1 MFKALYNHFGKH
13 IFHLIIPV
21 FAVFGIALYLA
32 FTIEPVEEISEM
44 LPMDESTERFDNV
57 RKNIRFNDRIILI
70 ISNKDSATT
79 PNTKQLIAFADSLH
93 TNILSNYDEYIDNE
107 QNAHLSNIE
116 GKVYDI
122 FYRHLPIFL
131 TKGDYEAIDS
141 LMSPEAF
148 EKVLEQNFKNLIS
161 PAGSFTQKYIRQDP
175 LSITPKALKRLEKL
189 KPDESFSLDEGYVFT
204 ENKRHLL
211 LFIDIKHSENTA
223 AKSAKL
229 IKGIREQIEKAEKK
243 QSEIQVE
250 MFGAPVVAA
259 GNSEQIKTDI
269 LFTVSLAV
277 IVLIIFLTLFFR
289 RAEIFLIIFLPAVF
303 GAAVSV
309 AIIHLIQGNVSL
321 ISLGIGS
328 VLTGISID
336 YSLHLLNHAR
346 LKKQAGSLFK
356 DISAP
361 ILISSLST
369 ATAFFALLFVSSKAL
384 QDLGLFAGISV
395 LSAAIFAL
403 VVLPHLIRKSSGIKT
418 SKKIT
423 ERIAAFPFHKSKT
436 ALIILATLTLIGSF
450 FAGKTQFEG
459 DMDRMNYMSP
469 ETQSAQNT
477 LNEIS
482 GLGYKTLYIAAQ
494 GQTLDEALNA
504 NRQTGSILDSLL
516 SEQIIESYTSVHP
529 VLIAP
534 ELQKERISRWNDYF
548 SEEKKNFIKE
558 NLKEQGKKFGF
569 KTKAFAD
576 FYEHLDKDFEV
587 LKAEDEDFNKLQ
599 QLFAKDLISQND
611 DKVTVL
617 SVLNLKEKNKSA
629 VRNSLPQNDTI
640 VIFDHKAF
648 TDKIIEILKND
659 FNRLVA
665 LSLSLVFMILL
676 LYYGR
681 IELTLITFL
690 PLLLSWLWT
699 LGLMGL
705 FDLKFTIFNII
716 ISTFIFG
723 LGIDYS
729 IFIMQGLLQNYRYGK
744 RDLPVFK
751 TSVLLSAIT
760 TLTAIGVLIF
770 AKHPAIQSIA
780 LLSIIGIT
788 SVVFAAYTLLPLLFN
803 FLIKQQGKAR
813 SRPVT
818 AKDLFFSLAVILTLF
833 IGSVVSFFAELILRI
848 IPVKNHK
855 KKQFFHRWI
864 QITLSAIRYV
874 PLNIRCRVNNPF
886 GEDFKKPAVIIAN
899 HQAHL
904 DISLILMLH
913 PKILILTNDWV
924 QKNFFYGRIV
934 RYADYLP
941 TSNGREKNTELL
953 KEKIKNGYSL
963 LIFPEGTRSKE
974 GEIQRFHKGAFYYAQ
989 EFNLEILPIILHGTG
1004 DCIPKGEPFLK
1015 SGRISVNIQ
1024 KRIKPE
1030 AYGKELRR
1038 QAKNIRKLMQEQY
1051 HQIKEINETGRY
1063 YKHKLIGNYIYKGPV
1078 LEHYMRIKIKTENY
1092 YDFFHKACP
1101 EKGIITDIGCGYG
1114 FMSYMLN
1121 FLAPEREI
1129 TGFDYDCNKIKT
1141 AENNISKN
1149 DRIRFICA
1157 DINKTELPESDVFI
1171 LADILHYM
1179 PKPEQRMLISRCI
1192 NKLKPKGKIIIR
1204 DGNAEMIK
1212 KHKGTKLSEFF
1223 STRLLRFNKAQYG
1236 KLFFSSESEIAE
1248 IAETHNMQY
1257 EITDETK
1264 HTSNLIYVLSKP
1276 KKTQL

>member
-1 MFKALYNHFGKH
+1 MFKSLYKYFSKH
-13 IFHLIIPV
+13 IFHLIIPLLAI
-21 FAVFGIALYLA
+21 FATTLYLS
-32 FTIEPVEEISEM
+32 FTIQSVEEISEM
-44 LPMDESTERFDNV
+44 LPMDESTERFDEV

-70 ISNKDSATT
+70 ISHKDSSTI
-79 PNTKQLIAFADSLH
+79 PDSKPLIAFADSLH
-93 TNILSNYDEYIDNE
+93 KNILKKYGSFIDNE
-107 QNAHLSNIE
+107 QNTKLTNIE
-116 GKVYDI
+116 GQVYDI
-122 FYRHLPIFL
+122 FYRHLPIFIE
-131 TKGDYEAIDS
+131 KEDYQAIDS
-141 LMSPEAF
+141 LMNREAL
-148 EKVLEQNFKNLIS
+148 EKTLEQNFKNLIS
-161 PAGSFTQKYIRQDP
+161 PAGTFTKKYITQDP

-189 KPDESFSLDEGYVFT
+189 KPDESFSLHEGYVFT

-211 LFIDIKHSENTA
+211 MFIDIKHSENTA
-223 AKSAKL
+223 SKSAEL
-229 IKGIREQIEKAEKK
+229 IKGIRKEISKTGKR
-243 QSEIQVE
+243 QSAIKTEL
-250 MFGAPVVAA
+250 FGAPVVAA
-259 GNSEQIKTDI
+259 GNSDQIKTDI

-277 IVLIIFLTLFFR
+277 IVLIVFLTLFFR
-289 RAEIFLIIFLPAVF
+289 RPEIFLIIFLPAIF

-336 YSLHLLNHAR
+336 YSLHILNHAR
-346 LKKQAGSLFK
+346 RQKQIANIFK
-356 DISAP
+356 DIAAP

-369 ATAFFALLFVSSKAL
+369 GTAFFALLFVSSKAL

-395 LSAAIFAL
+395 LSAAVFAL
-403 VVLPHLIRKSSGIKT
+403 VALPHLIRNSSLQPKSR
-418 SKKIT
+418 KIT
-423 ERIAAFPFHKSKT
+423 ERIAGFAFHKSKA
-436 ALIILATLTLIGSF
+436 ALILLAALTLISSF

-459 DMDRMNYMSP
+459 DMDRMNYMTE
-469 ETQSAQNT
+469 ETQAAQKT

-482 GLGYKTLYIAAQ
+482 GLGYKTLYIAAE
-494 GQTLDEALNA
+494 GETLGDALN
-504 NRQTGSILDSLL
+504 NNKQIGSLLDSLR
-516 SEQIIESYTSVHP
+516 SEHIIESYSSVHP

-534 ELQKERISRWNDYF
+534 ELQKERIARWNNYF
-548 SEEKKNFIKE
+548 SDEKKLFITK

-569 KTKAFAD
+569 KTEAFND
-576 FYEHLDKDFEV
+576 FYEHLDKNFEV
-587 LKAEDEDFNKLQ
+587 LKAEDEDFKKLQ
-599 QLFAKDLISQND
+599 QLFAKDLISQNGE
-611 DKVTVL
+611 KTIL
-617 SVLNLKEKNKSA
+617 FSVLNIKETNKTA
-629 VRNSLPQNDTI
+629 VRESLPNDDSI
-640 VIFDHKAF
+640 MLFDHKAF

-665 LSLSLVFMILL
+665 LSLSLVFLILL

-681 IELTLITFL
+681 IELALITFL

-744 RDLPVFK
+744 SNLPVFK

-780 LLSIIGIT
+780 LLSIIGII
-788 SVVFAAYTLLPLLFN
+788 SVVFAAYTLLPILFH
-803 FLIKQQGKAR
+803 FLIKQQGKTR

-818 AKDLFFSLAVILTLF
+818 AKDLFFSLAVIFTLF
-833 IGSVVSFFAELILRI
+833 IGSVISFFAELVLRI
-848 IPVKNHK
+848 IPVNKRIK
-855 KKQFFHRWI
+855 KGFFHRWI

-886 GEDFKKPAVIIAN
+886 GENFKKPAVIIAN

-941 TSNGREKNTELL
+941 TSNGAEKNTRLL
-953 KEKIKNGYSL
+953 KEKIENGYSL
-963 LIFPEGTRSKE
+963 LIFPEGTRSKD
-974 GEIQRFHKGAFYYAQ
+974 GKIQRFHKGAFYYAQ

-1024 KRIKPE
+1024 KRIHAE
-1030 AYGKELRR
+1030 DYGKELRR
-1038 QAKNIRKLMQEQY
+1038 QAKNIRQLMQSQY
-1051 HQIKEINETGRY
+1051 HEIKQDSETGHY
-1063 YKHKLIGNYIYKGPV
+1063 FKHKLIGNYIYKGPI

-1092 YDFFHKACP
+1092 YKFFHKACP
-1101 EKGIITDIGCGYG
+1101 PEGIITDIGCGYG

-1121 FLAPEREI
+1121 FLSPEREI
-1129 TGFDYDCNKIKT
+1129 NGIDYDCNKIET

-1149 DRIRFICA
+1149 EHLKYLCA
-1157 DINKTELPESDVFI
+1157 DINEIELPESDVFI

-1179 PKPEQRMLISRCI
+1179 PKNKQQMLISRCI
-1192 NKLKPKGKIIIR
+1192 KKLKPKGKIIIR
-1204 DGNAEMIK
+1204 DGNSEMSQ

-1223 STRLLRFNKAQYG
+1223 STRLLKFNKAQYG

-1248 IAETHNMQY
+1248 TAKTHNMQLNV
-1257 EITDETK
+1257 IDETK
-1264 HTSNLIYVLSKP
+1264 HTSNLIYVLSKQE
-1276 KKTQL
+1276 TSQI